1 MIKEQKLSTYQFL
14 LFYGILAWIAGQ
26 LLFNLGAVVA
36 ILPLSGMPLPFFF
49 QGGSA
54 LVSVFF
60 VSAILLNISKGQKI
74 SKSQSKMLR

>member
-1 MIKEQKLSTYQFL
+1 
-14 LFYGILAWIAGQ
+14 
-26 LLFNLGAVVA
+26 
-36 ILPLSGMPLPFFF
+36 LPFFS